1 MLQANSRFRGWRK
14 PVTKSSNYAALLADW
29 TARSTGGSVCQVF
42 DYTTDAQVMNYRHID
57 GKEGNIV
64 RNAAGGP
71 RGTGSL
77 RINVEATDGASSGA
91 WRCPLDASWTLDT
104 QGIGSDDFYIQYW
117 FMLGPNRFNAD
128 SITGGSDNGFKIQNI
143 AEYRQSSPNSSE
155 SHPLGEMVLQFHGQ
169 ESQRLIAYRD
179 TASASAFPERQ
190 SAQIFTV
197 DNSPEGG
204 DIRHQN
210 AVDNGAG
217 VADKFARYC
226 LYQSGSPYS
235 GLSVGCV
242 QFEEGVRYTIYEHI
256 KVVTPN
262 GKTGNIFEVSY
273 AGPGDSSYRPLYSLT
288 DQLQGADPA
297 LPNWNNGNWFLPY
310 KTDRISGAATWH
322 EYGDFIASRAPIA
335 CPMPSN

>member
-1 MLQANSRFRGWRK
+1 MRRVDSIFIGRRRAPKRNI
-14 PVTKSSNYAALLADW
+14 NAALMADW
-29 TARSTGGSVCQVF
+29 VARSTGAGVCQVF
-42 DYTTDAQVMNYRHID
+42 DFTTDAQVTNYRHL
-57 GKEGNIV
+57 EGNEANV
-64 RNAAGGP
+64 VHNPTGGP
-71 RGTGSL
+71 RGTGCL
-77 RINVEATDGASSGA
+77 QINVQPTDGASSGA

-104 QGIGSDDFYIQYW
+104 QGIGTDDFYIQYW
-117 FMLGPNRFNAD
+117 FMLGPNRFNVD
-128 SITGGSDNGFKIQNI
+128 TIVGGDDNGFKIQNL

-169 ESQRLIAYRD
+169 TSKRLIAYRD

-190 SAQIFTV
+190 SAQMFTL
-197 DNSPEGG
+197 DNSPDNG

-210 AVDNGAG
+210 AVDNGSG
-217 VADKFARYC
+217 IADKFARYC

-242 QFEEGVRYTIYEHI
+242 EFQEGVRYTIYEHI

-297 LPNWNNGNWFLPY
+297 LPNHLNGNWFLPY
-310 KTDRISGAATWH
+310 KTNRISGSGTWH
-322 EYGDFIASRAPIA
+322 QYGDLIVSRAPIA
-335 CPMPSN
+335 CPIPSI